1 MAEQVQIRPT
11 GPVVKRRNPW
21 GVLGLSIITLGI
33 YYWFYWYYINREMRD
48 VGDAKG
54 VDLGQSPATSVVALT
69 IGAFII
75 VPPFVTIWNTGRR
88 MEHTQRTLG
97 VDNTGSGPLFF
108 LLHLVPIVSL
118 YAPVYLQQQLNRAW
132 DAGGGP
138 ASAGQL
144 PAYEPDAVAQPDET
158 VEQPA
163 EFAAQPAEAVEQPPS
178 CPSPPSGSR
187 PSLPRSPPRPSS
199 SPPRRSSGP
208 PTLRSRPPRRPIS
221 RATWRRRRSIPPRRR
236 PPVADGF
243 GGRAALGAQGS
254 QAIPRV
260 SVCER
265 RAVPRALRR
274 PRARHARRHRGTL
287 RRCRGRGHRPACDM
301 GTDAAPA

>member
-1 MAEQVQIRPT
+1 MAEQVQIRPN

-163 EFAAQPAEAVEQPPS
+163 EFAAQPAETVEQP
-178 CPSPPSGSR
+178 
-187 PSLPRSPPRPSS
+187 
-199 SPPRRSSGP
+199 
-208 PTLRSRPPRRPIS
+208 
-221 RATWRRRRSIPPRRR
+221 AE
-236 PPVADGF
+236 F
-243 GGRAALGAQGS
+243 AAQPAETVEQPAETIE
-254 QAIPRV
+254 QPAETI
-260 SVCER
+260 E
-265 RAVPRALRR
+265 
-274 PRARHARRHRGTL
+274 
-287 RRCRGRGHRPACDM
+287 RPADVPQQP
-301 GTDAAPA
+301 AAPADQSGDLAPPPIDPSAPPPASS